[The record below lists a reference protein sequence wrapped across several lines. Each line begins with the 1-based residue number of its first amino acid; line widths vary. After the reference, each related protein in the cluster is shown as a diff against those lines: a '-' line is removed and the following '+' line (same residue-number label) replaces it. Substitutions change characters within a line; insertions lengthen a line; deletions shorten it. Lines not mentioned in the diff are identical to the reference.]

1 MAFVVRAVTSKPG
14 DGGVREGKSTRK
26 AAVEAAR
33 NLIAQGIEGVT
44 IMNEEGRVYDPAEF
58 NAFLSEDN

>member
-1 MAFVVRAVTSKPG
+1 V
-14 DGGVREGKSTRK
+14 
-26 AAVEAAR
+26 AR

-58 NAFLSEDN
+58 DAFLSEDN